1 MNRRIAHKWD
11 TGWDFGTFKKRKDS
25 APEDA
30 VPSYWVR
37 YASVGQLYTHELQ
50 RGSYLPTAST
60 KCGSSWRRLAHEP

>member
-11 TGWDFGTFKKRKDS
+11 TGWDFGTFKKRKEGT
-25 APEDA
+25 PEDA

-50 RGSYLPTAST
+50 RGSY
-60 KCGSSWRRLAHEP
+60 GFDQVWVILAKVGT